1 MRSLL
6 HQTTFFFSAWPLKSG
21 LHVGTN
27 FYMGS
32 LVYVYAHFFFFF
44 QWVGGEHR
52 RQNASYF
59 HTTLHLLI
67 FSDIFDSF
75 IMEGPIV
82 GNKAKGRIS
91 KWVLQ
96 ESKACQ
102 IFLKTNISYPLI
114 CTGRIKVNKYASICL
129 ILEAKFG
136 SDLWQRIIDSRRY

>member
-1 MRSLL
+1 MCMRI
-6 HQTTFFFSAWPLKSG
+6 
-21 LHVGTN
+21 
-27 FYMGS
+27 
-32 LVYVYAHFFFFF
+32 FFFFF

-102 IFLKTNISYPLI
+102 IF
-114 CTGRIKVNKYASICL
+114 
-129 ILEAKFG
+129 
-136 SDLWQRIIDSRRY
+136 